1 MGKNKTIVSLN
12 QVIGIRE
19 FMETYLNVKYEY
31 DDKLTHY
38 KMFEYLMEKGEVL
51 PTRVNLKEVNDQTLN
66 NGTYVLVREE
76 SSKKKKGK
84 MIAYENPLVLK
95 FGRLLNELQESKD
108 YKKLRLIRKA
118 ILSQENLEEDWLGNI
133 VDKVPEEE
141 ELVIN
146 VSVNRQKR
154 YVSNSQRHI
163 KGKGGY

>member
-38 KMFEYLMEKGEVL
+38 KMLEYLMEKGEAL

-141 ELVIN
+141 ELVIT

>member
-141 ELVIN
+141 ELVIT

>member
-38 KMFEYLMEKGEVL
+38 KMFEYLMEKGETL
-51 PTRVNLKEVNDQTLN
+51 PTWVNLKEVNDQTLN

-141 ELVIN
+141 ELVIT

>member
-38 KMFEYLMEKGEVL
+38 KMFEYLMEKGETL

-141 ELVIN
+141 ELVIT

>member
-38 KMFEYLMEKGEVL
+38 KMFEYLMEKGETL

>member
-38 KMFEYLMEKGEVL
+38 KMFEYLMEKGEAL

-76 SSKKKKGK
+76 SGKKKKGK

-141 ELVIN
+141 ELVIT

>member
-38 KMFEYLMEKGEVL
+38 KMFECLMEKGEAL

-141 ELVIN
+141 ELVIT

>member
-38 KMFEYLMEKGEVL
+38 KMFEYLMEKGEAL

-118 ILSQENLEEDWLGNI
+118 ILSQENLEEDLLIAGLT
-133 VDKVPEEE
+133 KVKEKY
-141 ELVIN
+141 
-146 VSVNRQKR
+146 RQSSR
-154 YVSNSQRHI
+154 GRGTSY
-163 KGKGGY
+163 YC

>member
-31 DDKLTHY
+31 DEKLTHY
-38 KMFEYLMEKGEVL
+38 KMFEYLMEKGETL

>member
-38 KMFEYLMEKGEVL
+38 KMFEYLVEKGETL

>member
-38 KMFEYLMEKGEVL
+38 KMFEYLMEKGEAL

>member
-19 FMETYLNVKYEY
+19 FMETYLNIKYEY

-38 KMFEYLMEKGEVL
+38 KMFEYLMEKGEAL

-141 ELVIN
+141 ELVIT

>member
-31 DDKLTHY
+31 DEKLTHY
-38 KMFEYLMEKGEVL
+38 KMFEYLMEKGEAL

-141 ELVIN
+141 ELVIT

>member
-38 KMFEYLMEKGEVL
+38 KMFEYLMEKGEAL

-133 VDKVPEEE
+133 VDKVQEEE
-141 ELVIN
+141 ELVIT

>member
-38 KMFEYLMEKGEVL
+38 KMFEYLMEKGEAL

-141 ELVIN
+141 ELVIT